1 MTRLLLTITVLLT
14 CGLAQAQKLPTAFK
28 SIEVVP
34 GIYMLEGDGGFAGG
48 NITLLVGDD
57 RVVLIDDGLEPI
69 APALIEAAGDLT
81 GRAIDFVINTHI
93 HLDHT
98 GGNAA
103 LSDAGATIFAHDN
116 NRSRMLADI
125 DAYGRTGTLPFITF
139 SDSVTFH
146 INGQEAFVYHV
157 TRAHTDGD
165 AVVHFPD
172 SNVIHAGDILFNGL
186 FPFIDLDN
194 GGSYEGFL
202 HGQREILAL
211 ADDST
216 IIIPGHGRL
225 ASKADLQASID
236 MMADAGARVKKMV
249 DAGKSEDEIVA
260 ANPLALYHDVWNWR
274 FITTERMTRTLV
286 RSLARTKT
294 LDID

>member
-1 MTRLLLTITVLLT
+1 MTRLLLTIAALFT
-14 CGLAQAQKLPTAFK
+14 CGLAQAQNVPTAFK
-28 SIEVVP
+28 STEVVP

-57 RVVLIDDGLEPI
+57 RVVLIDDGLEPL
-69 APALIEAAGDLT
+69 APALIEAASDLA

-103 LSDAGATIFAHDN
+103 LSGAGATVFAHDN
-116 NRSRMLADI
+116 IRSRMLEDI
-125 DAYGRTGTLPFITF
+125 DAYGGPDTLPFITF

-146 INGQEAFVYHV
+146 INGQEAFIFHV
-157 TRAHTDGD
+157 ARAHTDGD
-165 AVVHFPD
+165 AVIHFPD
-172 SNVIHAGDILFNGL
+172 SNVIHAGDIMFNGL

-202 HGQREILAL
+202 NGQREMLAL
-211 ADDST
+211 ADDDT
-216 IIIPGHGRL
+216 IIIPGHGQL
-225 ASKADLQASID
+225 ARKADLQAAID
-236 MMADAGARVKKMV
+236 MLADAGARVKKMV
-249 DAGKSEDEIVA
+249 DAGKEADEIVA

-274 FITTERMTRTLV
+274 FITTERMTRSLV
-286 RSLARTKT
+286 RSLSSAP
-294 LDID
+294 IH